1 MCVCFTCGDERVC
14 DDGWKLVNDECVFH
28 LEELKRKVCVCM
40 CVCCGNHGFSQTE
53 NAASLPA
60 AVGHVGSALLPQL
73 LLAT

>member
-1 MCVCFTCGDERVC
+1 MCVSPGGV
-14 DDGWKLVNDECVFH
+14 KECVCVS
-28 LEELKRKVCVCM
+28 VCV

-53 NAASLPA
+53 NAASLPT